1 MTPAQKA
8 LLEIYGPHMDRT
20 HTTAFME
27 GWKAAIAAVLQAVSG
42 GISDP
47 EEIAG
52 KLTELMQ
59 PEK

>member
-1 MTPAQKA
+1 MTPAQKS
-8 LLEIYGPHMDRT
+8 LLEIYGPLMDRT
-20 HTTAFME
+20 HATAFME
-27 GWKAAIAAVLQAVSG
+27 GWKAAIKAALQAVSG

-47 EEIAG
+47 EEMAG

>member
-27 GWKAAIAAVLQAVSG
+27 GWKAAMQAVSG

-47 EEIAG
+47 EEMAG
-52 KLTELMQ
+52 KLIELMQ